1 MNPRDRSRPRIA
13 FFDAA
18 DVFEDFYP
26 HYGVDQR
33 AFTTTWASSSG
44 NHAFVHLL
52 QREVGDVTW
61 YQVSLDPTLDR
72 ARHQVLGC
80 EVRFLRSPL
89 LHRMLWKAFYLPKNA
104 WRWRSAYRPFATVA
118 SYAAL
123 ASPWLVAAIGRDR
136 PDVFLVQDYA
146 SGRFDMLMAIARL
159 LRVPLMARHSG
170 STPDRYLGGRVRRWT
185 LPKADLIIPSGQ
197 GEMEMLVT
205 RFGVPRDRMVVVLTP
220 IDVSTFRPLDR
231 TAACAAFDL
240 DPSRRYVV
248 FVGRFDPVKRLDA
261 IVREFAALAGKHADA
276 DLLLAGSGREQESL
290 SRIVAGLPP
299 GRVRIIGWVS
309 EPERKAQL
317 FSLAECLVLASEREG
332 LPAVVGEAMACG
344 TPVLSSR
351 VGGVPELVTE
361 GETGW
366 MFAPRDDDGLREKLD
381 WVLEHAEAVRGLR
394 PHVRRIASDRV
405 SPTVAA
411 AALRACF
418 FAAGVRNVSR
428 SLTEAGGAAADKEA

>member
-13 FFDAA
+13 FLDAA

-26 HYGVDQR
+26 HYGIDQR

-44 NHAFVHLL
+44 NHAFVDLL

-61 YQVSLDPTLDR
+61 YQISLDPTLDR
-72 ARHQVLGC
+72 ARHLVLGC

-89 LHRMLWKAFYLPKNA
+89 LHRVLWRAFYLPRNA

-123 ASPWLVAAIGRDR
+123 ASPGLIARIKRDI
-136 PDVFLVQDYA
+136 PDVLFVQDYA
-146 SGRFDMLMAIARL
+146 SGRFDMLLAIARL
-159 LRVPLMARHSG
+159 LRIPLIAIHSG
-170 STPDRYLGGRVRRWT
+170 STPDRYLGGRARRFT
-185 LPKADLIIPSGQ
+185 LPRADQIVASGQ
-197 GEMEMLVT
+197 GELEMLVA
-205 RFGVPRDRMVVVLTP
+205 RFGVPRHRVVVVLTP
-220 IDVSTFRPLDR
+220 IDVTTFQPVDR
-231 TAACAAFDL
+231 TVACAAFEL

-261 IVREFAALAGKHADA
+261 IVREFSTLALKHTDA
-276 DLLLAGSGREQESL
+276 DLLLAGSGREQENL
-290 SRIVAGLPP
+290 RRMTAGLPP
-299 GRVRIIGWVS
+299 GRVRLLGWVS
-309 EPERKAQL
+309 EPARKAQL
-317 FSLAECLVLASEREG
+317 YSVAECLVLASQREG
-332 LPAVVGEAMACG
+332 FPTVVGEAMACG

-366 MFAPRDDDGLREKLD
+366 MFAPGDDDGLREKLD
-381 WVLEHAEAVRGLR
+381 WVLEHPDKVRAIR
-394 PHVRRIASDRV
+394 PHVRGIALDRV
-405 SPTVAA
+405 SPTIVA

-418 FAAGVRNVSR
+418 VAAGVRNVSGN
-428 SLTEAGGAAADKEA
+428 LADPGAAAGTEA